1 MSRELEDVSLVRPT
15 EGSGSAAAGG
25 MPDGATVRALPASVL
40 QQRAGERAALVR
52 MVLFVLLLGIAVPWL
67 ANAYWIK
74 TLTSSLALA
83 IAAAG
88 VALLYGQLGLVS
100 LCQYALL
107 GAGGWIALRVAHGWQ
122 WPFELCVV
130 AAGFAAAVLG
140 MITGLPALRL
150 KGLYLALV
158 TLMLAGGF
166 QVIISATGFPDGGP
180 GWLGRI
186 TGSERLLMPRPALA
200 QGDGAYFA
208 YVAVWLAAMLALIEA
223 HRRTR
228 AGRSWA
234 LIRRGEA
241 VAVGAGVNVL
251 LYQTWA
257 FGLAGCCAGVAG
269 ALLAGA
275 IGQLDG
281 RAFAASESVLLFA
294 LTVVG
299 GAYHWIGALAA
310 GLLLRAVPSLLI
322 DLGVNGYL
330 AMVFFGAALLHALIT
345 APHGLAGQLLSAWTR
360 MRARRMHR
368 KACP

>member
-1 MSRELEDVSLVRPT
+1 MS
-15 EGSGSAAAGG
+15 AFGG
-25 MPDGATVRALPASVL
+25 LPASVL
-40 QQRAGERAALVR
+40 QRRAGERAALVR
-52 MVLFVLLLGIAVPWL
+52 MVFAILLIGALVPWL

-107 GAGGWIALRVAHGWQ
+107 GAGGWVALRVAHGLAL
-122 WPFELCVV
+122 PFELCVV
-130 AAGFAAAVLG
+130 AGGVAAALLG
-140 MITGLPALRL
+140 MVAGLPALRL
-150 KGLYLALV
+150 KGLVLALV

-166 QVIISATGFPDGGP
+166 QVLISAVGFPDGGL

-186 TGSERLLMPRPALA
+186 SGSERLMMPRPALA
-200 QGDGAYFA
+200 REDGAYFT
-208 YVAVWLAAMLALIEA
+208 YVAAWLAAMLMLIEA

-241 VAVGAGVNVL
+241 VATGAGVNVL

-257 FGLAGCCAGVAG
+257 FGLAGGCAGVAG

-275 IGQLDG
+275 VGQLDG

-299 GAYHWIGALAA
+299 GAYQWAGALLA
-310 GLLLRAVPSLLI
+310 GVLLRAVPSLLI
-322 DLGVNGYL
+322 ELGVNGFL
-330 AMVFFGAALLHALIT
+330 AMAFFGASLLHALIT
-345 APHGLAGQLLSAWTR
+345 APQGLAGQLSGLWHAL
-360 MRARRMHR
+360 RARAPARR
-368 KACP
+368 EART

>member
-1 MSRELEDVSLVRPT
+1 MTPDSVRRER
-15 EGSGSAAAGG
+15 
-25 MPDGATVRALPASVL
+25 
-40 QQRAGERAALVR
+40 RAARLSLAR
-52 MVLFVLLLGIAVPWL
+52 LVLLVLALGALLPWV

-88 VALLYGQLGLVS
+88 VSLLYGQLGLVS

-107 GAGGWIALRVAHGWQ
+107 GAGGWVALRVGHGLQ
-122 WPFELCVV
+122 WPFEACVL
-130 AAGFAAAVLG
+130 AGGLSAGILG
-140 MITGLPALRL
+140 MLAGLPALRL

-166 QVIISATGFPDGGP
+166 QVVVSATGFPDGGP

-186 TGSERLLMPRPALA
+186 SGSERLVMPRPAMA
-200 QGDGAYFA
+200 QDDGAYLA
-208 YVAVWLAAMLALIEA
+208 YVAAWLAAMLAVIEL

-241 VAVGAGVNVL
+241 VAEGAGVNVL

-257 FGLAGCCAGVAG
+257 FGLAGVCAGVAG
-269 ALLAGA
+269 SLLAGA
-275 IGQLDG
+275 VGQLDG
-281 RAFAASESVLLFA
+281 RAFAASESVMLFA
-294 LTVVG
+294 LTLIG
-299 GAYHWIGALAA
+299 GAYHWAGALVA
-310 GLLLRAVPSLLI
+310 GLLLRAVPSLLV

-330 AMVFFGAALLHALIT
+330 AMIFFGAALLHALIT
-345 APHGLAGQLLSAWTR
+345 APRGLVGQWMAAIARVRAG
-360 MRARRMHR
+360 R
-368 KACP
+368 KTP

>member
-1 MSRELEDVSLVRPT
+1 MSAPGDCQVRIPAPGACRSDATTASAELLPDAVRRRR
-15 EGSGSAAAGG
+15 AA
-25 MPDGATVRALPASVL
+25 
-40 QQRAGERAALVR
+40 ERAALGW
-52 MVLFVLLLGIAVPWL
+52 MVVGVLLIGALVPWL

-74 TLTSSLALA
+74 TLTSSMALA

-107 GAGGWIALRVAHGWQ
+107 GVGGWVALRIAHGLQ
-122 WPFELCVV
+122 WPFELCVI
-130 AAGFAAAVLG
+130 AAGVSASALG
-140 MITGLPALRL
+140 MVAGLPALRL
-150 KGLYLALV
+150 KGLVLALV

-166 QVIISATGFPDGGP
+166 QVVISATGFPDGGP

-186 TGSERLLMPRPALA
+186 SGSERLLMPRPALA
-200 QGDGAYFA
+200 RGDGAYFT
-208 YVAVWLAAMLALIEA
+208 YVAAWLAAMTALIEL

-257 FGLAGCCAGVAG
+257 FGLAGGCAGVAG

-275 IGQLDG
+275 VGQLDG

-294 LTVVG
+294 LTIVG
-299 GAYHWIGALAA
+299 GSYHWVGSIVA
-310 GLLLRAVPSLLI
+310 GLLLRAVPSLLV
-322 DLGVNGYL
+322 DLGVNGFL

-345 APHGLAGQLLSAWTR
+345 APHGVAGQLVGVWSGWR
-360 MRARRMHR
+360 GRRR
-368 KACP
+368 RRNGGEASR

>member
-1 MSRELEDVSLVRPT
+1 MNVLPLPDSVRQ
-15 EGSGSAAAGG
+15 
-25 MPDGATVRALPASVL
+25 R
-40 QQRAGERAALVR
+40 RAGERVALVR
-52 MVLFVLLLGIAVPWL
+52 MVVAVLLIGALVPWL

-100 LCQYALL
+100 LCQYALF
-107 GAGGWIALRVAHGWQ
+107 GAGGWVALRIAHGLQ
-122 WPFELCVV
+122 WPFELCVI
-130 AAGFAAAVLG
+130 AAGVSTAALG
-140 MITGLPALRL
+140 MVAGLPALRL
-150 KGLYLALV
+150 KGLVLALV

-166 QVIISATGFPDGGP
+166 QVAISATGFPDGGP

-200 QGDGAYFA
+200 QSDGAYFC
-208 YVAVWLAAMLALIEA
+208 YVSAWLAGMLTLIEL

-241 VAVGAGVNVL
+241 VAIGAGVNVL

-257 FGLAGCCAGVAG
+257 FGLAGACAGVAG

-275 IGQLDG
+275 VGQLDG
-281 RAFAASESVLLFA
+281 RAFSASESVLLFA
-294 LTVVG
+294 LTIVG
-299 GAYHWIGALAA
+299 GAYHWIGALVA

-322 DLGVNGYL
+322 DLGVNGFL
-330 AMVFFGAALLHALIT
+330 AMIFFGAALLHALVT
-345 APHGLAGQLLSAWTR
+345 APQGVAGQLTGAWAR
-360 MRARRMHR
+360 MQARRAKPSVNEVR
-368 KACP
+368 R